1 MNILDKIVEKTKI
14 RVEKLKETINIE
26 DYKRSALKM
35 PKGNFKFEK
44 ALSQNEISFIC
55 EIKKASPSKGIIA
68 KDFPYFE
75 IAKEY
80 ENAGANAIS
89 ILTEPDFFLGNV
101 KYLEDISKVVN
112 IPLLRKDFIIDE
124 IQIYEAKLIG
134 ASAVLLICSILD
146 EKTLAEYINIANS
159 LGLSC
164 LVEAHNE
171 DEIKKAIN
179 AKARIIGVNNRDLK
193 TFNVDI
199 KNSINLRKFVP
210 SDILFVSESGI
221 KTNEQIKEL
230 QANNVNAVLIGE
242 TFMRSENKAKELQ
255 ILKGIYD
262 ED

>member
-1 MNILDKIVEKTKI
+1 MNILDKIVEKTKV
-14 RVEKLKETINIE
+14 RVKKLKENINIE
-26 DYKRSALKM
+26 EYKNSALSL
-35 PKGNFKFEK
+35 PKGDFEFEK
-44 ALSQNEISFIC
+44 ALSSNEISFIC

-68 KDFPYFE
+68 ENFPYIE

-80 ENAGANAIS
+80 EKAGANAIS
-89 ILTEPDFFLGNV
+89 VLTEPDFFLGSV
-101 KYLEDISKVVN
+101 KYLEEISKIVK

-146 EKTLAEYINIANS
+146 EKTLSDYIKIADS

-171 DEIKKAIN
+171 EEIQKAIN

-210 SDILFVSESGI
+210 NNILFVSESGI

-242 TFMRSENKAKELQ
+242 TFMKSENKIKELQ
-255 ILKGIYD
+255 ILKGINN
-262 ED
+262 EN